1 MHNKERV
8 LLCIELAIWC
18 HEVNTIGIWY
28 WLSGIEWVWRS
39 VILGAYIQLEYN
51 LSSSVVK

>member
-1 MHNKERV
+1 MYYQERV
-8 LLCIELAIWC
+8 LLRIELAIWC
-18 HEVNTIGIWY
+18 HEVDTIRIRY
-28 WLSGIEWVWRS
+28 WLNGIEWVWRS

>member
-18 HEVNTIGIWY
+18 HEVNTIGIRC

-39 VILGAYIQLEYN
+39 MILGIYIQLEYYLFSN
-51 LSSSVVK
+51 VVK